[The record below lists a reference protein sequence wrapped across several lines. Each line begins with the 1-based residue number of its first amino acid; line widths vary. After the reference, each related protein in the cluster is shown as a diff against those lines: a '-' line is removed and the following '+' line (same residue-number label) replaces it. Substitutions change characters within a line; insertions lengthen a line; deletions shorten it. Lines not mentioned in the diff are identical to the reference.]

1 MGSHILFFIMTCPT
15 ALIVTIFL
23 SLTLAQSPSD
33 GIVSLTPSKLVA
45 NQITASSVQLSWQR
59 PGGKLSHEIKEY
71 KVLYSTAGQTEKFVM
86 TMSSE
91 PLYTLTGLSPA
102 TTYEVWV
109 VPLTTDGKMGEESNR
124 LPITTSAAP
133 DANSSTTPST
143 NLAAILASS
152 IMLILLK
159 F

>member
-15 ALIVTIFL
+15 ALIVTIFI

-45 NQITASSVQLSWQR
+45 DQITASSVQLSWQR

-71 KVLYSTAGQTEKFVM
+71 KVVYMAGQTEKIVM

-124 LPITTSAAP
+124 LPITTTAAP

>member
-23 SLTLAQSPSD
+23 SLT
-33 GIVSLTPSKLVA
+33 PSKLVA
-45 NQITASSVQLSWQR
+45 GHVTASSVQLSWQR
-59 PGGKLSHEIKEY
+59 PGGKLSHEVKEY
-71 KVLYSTAGQTEKFVM
+71 KVLYTAAGQTENLVM

-91 PLYTLTGLSPA
+91 PLYSLTGLLPA
-102 TTYEVWV
+102 TAYEVWV

-124 LPITTSAAP
+124 LTITTSAAPAP

>member
-33 GIVSLTPSKLVA
+33 GIVSLTPSKLVFD
-45 NQITASSVQLSWQR
+45 QITASSVQLSWQR

-71 KVLYSTAGQTEKFVM
+71 KVFYMVGQTENFVM

-91 PLYTLTGLSPA
+91 PLYSLTGLSPA

-124 LPITTSAAP
+124 LTIPTSAAP

>member
-23 SLTLAQSPSD
+23 SLT
-33 GIVSLTPSKLVA
+33 PSKLVFD
-45 NQITASSVQLSWQR
+45 QITASSVQLSWQR
-59 PGGKLSHEIKEY
+59 PGGKLSHEVKEY
-71 KVLYSTAGQTEKFVM
+71 KVFYTAGQTQNFVM

-91 PLYTLTGLSPA
+91 PLYSLTGLSPA

-124 LPITTSAAP
+124 VTITTIAAP

-152 IMLILLK
+152 IMFILLK